1 MRIHPRTIP
10 ELDAA
15 LKSTKTAVKLLE
27 ESLRE
32 ARAAVLAVVILFHG
46 ACATRKENK

>member
-27 ESLRE
+27 PSPSVE
-32 ARAAVLAVVILFHG
+32 ADPAVRFLIPRMIPARG
-46 ACATRKENK
+46 DQ